1 MARRIDVQ
9 PVLTS
14 KYYMKP
20 YFDNDPNNLG
30 AKLEA
35 DVYKGI
41 TRLDRFVVF
50 ESVMHERDLIALFGW
65 QSSSIDQLIIIGNY
79 MIPIQLKW
87 RRTRRRETQGI
98 ENFIKSINYIKNI
111 IGKDVLF
118 GIWSSRM
125 MPFEDNIC
133 WLQDEKV
140 VCVSYFE
147 DIDGLVDKTIHKLT
161 EKLNETEMNINH
173 NKV

>member
-1 MARRIDVQ
+1 MAQRIDT
-9 PVLTS
+9 PLVLQS
-14 KYYMKP
+14 KYHMKA
-20 YFDNDPNNLG
+20 YFDNDPSNLG

-41 TRLDRFVVF
+41 TRLDKFVVF
-50 ESVMHERDLIALFGW
+50 ECVMHERDLISLFGW

-87 RRTRRRETQGI
+87 RRTRRRETQGV
-98 ENFIKSINYIKNI
+98 ENFIKSINFIKQM

-125 MPFEDNIC
+125 MPFADNTQ
-133 WLQDEKV
+133 WLEEEKV

-147 DIDGLVDKTIHKLT
+147 NIDGLVDKTIHKLK
-161 EKLNETEMNINH
+161 EKLNEAEKDIKH
-173 NKV
+173 NKL